1 MKTYRSISRVAVLT
15 ASTGVM
21 VCSLVSGQ
29 VHDLESGP
37 TVEDI
42 VSAESDAEEAV
53 LARAALEK
61 WEPGDIVT
69 SLREFPRFR
78 RVFMD
83 RIAADNVYAEERCSM
98 PARLISPIYDRSLLY
113 KKLVATFLPELGKDE
128 SLFIFLLADEDAS
141 VRYHTLQL
149 LIWSYK
155 ESDKIEVRVD
165 ADHYHV
171 WMSTVLGSV
180 LEDADKRIVADA
192 LRQAL
197 DMKASV
203 AMSAVEGAWQRLD
216 EAHWI
221 DCVRL
226 AGLSYEQEKAVDFV
240 LQVLESKP
248 RQYDLILKEL
258 GGILSGGGVASPVT
272 YGKLE
277 KALSEEGVPFYA
289 KTELMTL
296 LKKCDRYRAMEY
308 MLGVVLADKSGEQLR
323 LSDSPPSLAESVLV
337 ETAVAEDIPQLI
349 EAHKKRTNTWQ
360 FKSIGYALIRAKDD
374 RYIRAILEDYVLS
387 DTKRVL
393 SDMERGTGYACDAA
407 GILRY
412 ALNHTKPA
420 WAYDLLAEGVEDIE
434 CHVWHSLMSIMV
446 ENNLSYGLPV
456 LERRLEKEPD
466 VNNARKIRR
475 AIERLRIRSDDKG
488 RYDALAKHDPYVVKM
503 GLEAFVEQPDASVL
517 ERIITLAG
525 HDDPVIATSAVAALS
540 RQPRAFFAGEGIEPE
555 FLRAVVVVYAGDK
568 SMAECAELIRGNPIQ
583 ADSLPERPIRECRAM
598 LLSENPREVLSAV
611 RILMKADIR
620 SDARA
625 MILAFASE
633 EELHRV
639 LLARTH
645 RPESALGEAVRLS
658 GPPEYG
664 NIILPCV
671 TCGEFNL
678 SGRISKML
686 FPVLVQG
693 VVLPNDWYKD
703 TDEVLT
709 RLIELRPALID
720 KLVSLSRA
728 EDEEVAVSAA
738 RYLMLVW
745 PLVEGR
751 QQDDYLSGCMELS
764 CSAKKSH
771 EAGGGGWIHFNY
783 TVRHGW
789 DGFPKNVT
797 LKTIGR
803 HYLDGVLYGEPFV
816 YEGPMARTGN
826 IDVRKVEPGR
836 HTCSMEMC
844 YEFVTEGRTVSGVI
858 TMPEAGFIVE
868 E

>member
-29 VHDLESGP
+29 VHDLEPVP

-171 WMSTVLGSV
+171 
-180 LEDADKRIVADA
+180 
-192 LRQAL
+192 L

-466 VNNARKIRR
+466 VNN
-475 AIERLRIRSDDKG
+475 E
-488 RYDALAKHDPYVVKM
+488 
-503 GLEAFVEQPDASVL
+503 
-517 ERIITLAG
+517 
-525 HDDPVIATSAVAALS
+525 
-540 RQPRAFFAGEGIEPE
+540 
-555 FLRAVVVVYAGDK
+555 
-568 SMAECAELIRGNPIQ
+568 
-583 ADSLPERPIRECRAM
+583 
-598 LLSENPREVLSAV
+598 
-611 RILMKADIR
+611 
-620 SDARA
+620 
-625 MILAFASE
+625 
-633 EELHRV
+633 
-639 LLARTH
+639 
-645 RPESALGEAVRLS
+645 
-658 GPPEYG
+658 
-664 NIILPCV
+664 
-671 TCGEFNL
+671 
-678 SGRISKML
+678 
-686 FPVLVQG
+686 
-693 VVLPNDWYKD
+693 
-703 TDEVLT
+703 
-709 RLIELRPALID
+709 
-720 KLVSLSRA
+720 
-728 EDEEVAVSAA
+728 
-738 RYLMLVW
+738 
-745 PLVEGR
+745 
-751 QQDDYLSGCMELS
+751 
-764 CSAKKSH
+764 
-771 EAGGGGWIHFNY
+771 
-783 TVRHGW
+783 
-789 DGFPKNVT
+789 
-797 LKTIGR
+797 
-803 HYLDGVLYGEPFV
+803 
-816 YEGPMARTGN
+816 
-826 IDVRKVEPGR
+826 RKVR
-836 HTCSMEMC
+836 CLSK
-844 YEFVTEGRTVSGVI
+844 
-858 TMPEAGFIVE
+858 A
-868 E
+868 